1 MESRRY
7 YLITPLAYTG
17 AATAF
22 TYHAEEALSP
32 GTLVQVP
39 IGRRQLSG
47 IVLKETSR
55 PAFATKPVSGRVDSP
70 PLPPD
75 LMSLATWL
83 SAYYAASP
91 SSVFSTMLPAGLTKQ
106 RRARAESSNS
116 SGSGLPDVPLTTEQ
130 AAALDR
136 IRQSAR
142 TAHLLQGVTGSGK
155 TRIYL
160 ELAAEAL
167 ANGRSAIVLVPEIT
181 LTPQTVGQFETAFGS
196 RVLASHSKL
205 TEAQRHLI
213 WSSASDAAV
222 AGEPRVIIGPRSC
235 LFMPAHQLGLIV
247 VDECHEST
255 YKQEQHPRYHAV
267 PTASKRAQLTS
278 ARLVLGSAT
287 PGLSELYLAQQGRLE
302 HTLLTQRAN
311 KIFLPEAKILDMRD
325 KESFRLSKFITQE
338 LMDAVG
344 ATVASGRQALLYLN
358 RRGSASSQV
367 CGDCGHVT
375 SCPNC
380 SLPLTFHA
388 DLMRLVCH
396 HCNYRIPNPAVC
408 PECNGA
414 DLKLLGGGTKRIE
427 AEVIRLFP
435 DARVARLDR
444 DSATLSHIQK
454 VYRALQKGELDIVI
468 GTQMIAKGLDLPAID
483 TVGVINADTMLFLP
497 DFTAAERTF
506 QLLSQVSGRA
516 GRGDRPGQIYI
527 QTYSPTHPA
536 IVAAAT
542 GSYDRFAAAE
552 LAERQALSYPP
563 YVYLLHL
570 TVAATTQAGA
580 QQEALA
586 FAAQIRSK
594 PGLAVIGPAPSFIE
608 QQGKKYVWTITVK
621 SKQRAGLVAIAT
633 SLPADHWSADL
644 DPVNLL

>member
-1 MESRRY
+1 MESRWY

-22 TYHAEEALSP
+22 TYHAEQPLGP
-32 GTLVQVP
+32 GTIVEVP
-39 IGRRQLSG
+39 IGRRQITG
-47 IVLKETSR
+47 VVLEESSKPS
-55 PAFATKPVSGRVDSP
+55 FATKPIAGVVDAP

-75 LMSLATWL
+75 LMSLAAWL
-83 SAYYAASP
+83 TSYYAASP
-91 SSVFSTMLPAGLTKQ
+91 SSVFSTLLPAGLTKQ
-106 RRARAESSNS
+106 RRSKEEPLSSP
-116 SGSGLPDVPLTTEQ
+116 GTGLPPQPLTSEQ
-130 AAALDR
+130 TAALKR
-136 IRQSAR
+136 IRTSNL
-142 TAHLLQGVTGSGK
+142 TSHLLQGVTGSGK
-155 TRIYL
+155 TRLYL
-160 ELAAEAL
+160 ELTAEAL
-167 ANGRSAIVLVPEIT
+167 ANGQSVIILVPEIT
-181 LTPQTVGQFETAFGS
+181 LTPQIVGQFEAAFGS

-213 WSSASDAAV
+213 WSQASTAAA
-222 AGEPRVIIGPRSC
+222 AGEPRIIIGPRSC
-235 LFMPAHQLGLIV
+235 LFMPAHKLGLIV

-255 YKQEQHPRYHAV
+255 YKQEQHPRYNAV
-267 PTASKRAQLTS
+267 SAAAKRAHLTS

-287 PGLSELYLAQQGRLE
+287 PGLGELFLAQQGRLE

-311 KIFLPEAKILDMRD
+311 NLALPNAKILDMRE
-325 KESFRLSKFITQE
+325 KESFKSSKFITQE
-338 LMDAVG
+338 LVDAV
-344 ATVASGRQALLYLN
+344 ATTVASGRQALLYLN

-375 SCPNC
+375 TCPNC

-388 DLMRLVCH
+388 DLMRLICH
-396 HCNYRIPNPAVC
+396 HCNYRTPNPAVC

-444 DSATLSHIQK
+444 DSATLSHIK
-454 VYRALQKGELDIVI
+454 TVFRALQKGELDIVI

-483 TVGVINADTMLFLP
+483 TVGVVNADTMLFLP

-542 GSYDRFAAAE
+542 GSYDRFAASE
-552 LAERQALSYPP
+552 LEERQALSYPP

-570 TVAATTQAGA
+570 SVAATNQAVA
-580 QQEALA
+580 QQEAAA
-586 FAAQIRSK
+586 FAAQIKQR

-621 SKQRAGLVAIAT
+621 SKHRAGLVAVA
-633 SLPADHWSADL
+633 SALPGDHWSADL
-644 DPVNLL
+644 DPANLL

>member
-22 TYHAEEALSP
+22 TYHAEQPLGP
-32 GTLVQVP
+32 GTIVEVP
-39 IGRRQLSG
+39 IGRRQITG
-47 IVLKETSR
+47 VVLEESSKPS
-55 PAFATKPVSGRVDSP
+55 FATKPIAGVVDAP

-75 LMSLATWL
+75 LISLAAWL
-83 SAYYAASP
+83 TSYYAASP
-91 SSVFSTMLPAGLTKQ
+91 SSVFSTLLPAGLTKQ
-106 RRARAESSNS
+106 RRSKEEPLSSP
-116 SGSGLPDVPLTTEQ
+116 GTGLPPQPLTSEQ
-130 AAALDR
+130 TAALKR
-136 IRQSAR
+136 IRTSNL
-142 TAHLLQGVTGSGK
+142 TSHLLQGVTGSGK
-155 TRIYL
+155 TRLYL
-160 ELAAEAL
+160 ELTAEAL
-167 ANGRSAIVLVPEIT
+167 ANGQSVIILVPEIT
-181 LTPQTVGQFETAFGS
+181 LTPQIVGQFEAAFGS

-213 WSSASDAAV
+213 WSQASTAAA
-222 AGEPRVIIGPRSC
+222 AGEPRIIIGPRSC
-235 LFMPAHQLGLIV
+235 LFMPAHKLGLIV

-255 YKQEQHPRYHAV
+255 YKQEQHPRYNAV
-267 PTASKRAQLTS
+267 SAAAKRAHLTS

-287 PGLSELYLAQQGRLE
+287 PGLGELFLAQQ
-302 HTLLTQRAN
+302 A
-311 KIFLPEAKILDMRD
+311 
-325 KESFRLSKFITQE
+325 
-338 LMDAVG
+338 
-344 ATVASGRQALLYLN
+344 GRQALLYLN

-375 SCPNC
+375 TCPNC

-388 DLMRLVCH
+388 DLMRLICH
-396 HCNYRIPNPAVC
+396 HCNYRTPNPAVC

-444 DSATLSHIQK
+444 DSATLSHIK
-454 VYRALQKGELDIVI
+454 TVFRALQKGELDIVI

-483 TVGVINADTMLFLP
+483 TVGVVNADTMLFLP

-542 GSYDRFAAAE
+542 GSYDRFAASE
-552 LAERQALSYPP
+552 LEERQALSYPP

-570 TVAATTQAGA
+570 SVAATNQAVA
-580 QQEALA
+580 QQEAAA
-586 FAAQIRSK
+586 FAAQIKQR

-621 SKQRAGLVAIAT
+621 SKHRAGLVAVA
-633 SLPADHWSADL
+633 SALPGDHWSADL
-644 DPVNLL
+644 DPANLL